1 MIYIKVRKQVSQ
13 VSQVVTLSPIKQ
25 EKALLGQIVST
36 PNSSA
41 TFRKSCT
48 TFGRRNYLL
57 RLSQIFKNQCY
68 LTRSEHMLGSTIV
81 RFAECFGEFLVGP
94 DPGGQAV
101 ECRFLTDVGSIG
113 LCQLALVIGSYSVFH
128 LMSYELSV
136 IICIPASRCFSLCKD
151 TQNQRDK
158 QHKKSRN
165 VIGFPACFTN
175 VIFPFPGC
183 CIFVVSSGRQEIKCH
198 SE

>member
-13 VSQVVTLSPIKQ
+13 VSQVVILSPMKQ

-41 TFRKSCT
+41 TFWKSCT

-68 LTRSEHMLGSTIV
+68 LTRREHMLGSTIV
-81 RFAECFGEFLVGP
+81 RLAECFGEFLVGP

-101 ECRFLTDVGSIG
+101 
-113 LCQLALVIGSYSVFH
+113 
-128 LMSYELSV
+128 
-136 IICIPASRCFSLCKD
+136 
-151 TQNQRDK
+151 
-158 QHKKSRN
+158 
-165 VIGFPACFTN
+165 
-175 VIFPFPGC
+175 
-183 CIFVVSSGRQEIKCH
+183 
-198 SE
+198 